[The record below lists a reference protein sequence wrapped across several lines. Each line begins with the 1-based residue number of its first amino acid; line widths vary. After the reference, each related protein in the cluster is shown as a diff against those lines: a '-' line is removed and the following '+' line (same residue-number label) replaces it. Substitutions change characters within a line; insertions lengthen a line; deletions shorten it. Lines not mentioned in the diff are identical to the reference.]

1 MSSSSNSNLF
11 FALAIPLA
19 LLGAALAPLSKRLTL
34 FADLFFDDFDIQEQ
48 VALLLVLFSIIYGT
62 VTIGISLT
70 TTTTRSLSLV
80 NQEKTYPLDEMAAA
94 ETDTAKFLCLY
105 PMLRDEILHHL
116 KEEQELNTEAVD
128 WCRTMMD
135 YNVPGGKLNRG
146 TTVLAVVAA
155 FGLDSPV
162 QQARAAVLGWTI
174 EFLQAFFLVADD
186 VMDDSVTRRGQ
197 PCWYKQPHVANIAIN
212 DAFLLESFC
221 FTILKQHFGDNNN
234 SMVYHMLVD
243 LILSVTQKTEVG
255 QLLDLTS
262 QKATVDKTAKID
274 LKRFTWDRY
283 RMIVKYKT
291 AFYSFYLPIAM
302 GIILSAYNNDDD
314 SNSNNSQQ
322 QQQPTRQ
329 ELDDALA
336 TARRICCRMGE
347 YFQIQDDYL
356 DCFGDPA
363 VIGKVG
369 TDIQENKCSWMV
381 VQALGKA
388 NAQQTQI
395 IQDNYGIWDPAKVD
409 KVKKLYQE
417 LKLKDVFE
425 QYEEE
430 SYQGIQKE
438 LDLLEQTSKSASSS
452 SIRIPRDA
460 FEILLRK
467 IYKRSH

>member
-1 MSSSSNSNLF
+1 MSSSSSSF
-11 FALAIPLA
+11 FFSTLAIPLA
-19 LLGAALAPLSKRLTL
+19 LLGAALVPLAKRLAA
-34 FADLFFDDFDIQEQ
+34 FADLFFDDFLVQEQ
-48 VALLLVLFSIIYGT
+48 AAVLLVLFSIIYGT

-70 TTTTRSLSLV
+70 SSSSSSSSMAV
-80 NQEKTYPLDEMAAA
+80 KQKQYPLDEMANAT
-94 ETDTAKFLCLY
+94 TDTAKFLCLY

-116 KEEQELNTEAVD
+116 KTEQELNDEAVD
-128 WCRTMMD
+128 WCRNMTD

-146 TTVLAVVAA
+146 TTVLAVAAA
-155 FGLDSPV
+155 FGLTSPV

-197 PCWYKQPHVANIAIN
+197 PCWYKQKYVANIAIN

-221 FTILKQHFGDNNN
+221 FTILKQHFG
-234 SMVYHMLVD
+234 SSGQVYHVLVD

-262 QKATVDKTAKID
+262 QKATVDKTVPID
-274 LKRFTWDRY
+274 LKRFTMNRY
-283 RMIVKYKT
+283 KSIVKYKT

-302 GIILSAYNNDDD
+302 GIILSAYNDDD
-314 SNSNNSQQ
+314 DGNTDSR
-322 QQQPTRQ
+322 QQPTQ
-329 ELDDALA
+329 HELDEALA
-336 TARRICCRMGE
+336 TARSICCRMGE

-381 VQALGKA
+381 VQALDRA
-388 NAQQTQI
+388 TDQQKKL
-395 IQDNYGIWDPAKVD
+395 IQDNYGVFDPAKVD

-430 SYQGIQKE
+430 SYQDIQKD
-438 LDLLEQTSKSASSS
+438 LDFMESNASSS